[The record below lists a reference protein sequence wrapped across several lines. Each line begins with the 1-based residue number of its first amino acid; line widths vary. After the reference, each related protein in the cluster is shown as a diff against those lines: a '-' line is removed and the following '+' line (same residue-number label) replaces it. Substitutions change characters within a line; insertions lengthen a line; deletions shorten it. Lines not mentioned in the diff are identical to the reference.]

1 MHRYLPASFDRLP
14 HNPSKNINSGY
25 KAIEWLNY
33 YWVLGPAPFRVVLPC
48 TLWMH
53 YCKLVAGIRLLH

>member
-1 MHRYLPASFDRLP
+1 YLPASFDRLP
-14 HNPSKNINSGY
+14 RDPAKKINSGY

-33 YWVLGPAPFRVVLPC
+33 FWVLGPALFWVVLPR

-53 YCKLVAGIRLLH
+53 YCKLVSGI